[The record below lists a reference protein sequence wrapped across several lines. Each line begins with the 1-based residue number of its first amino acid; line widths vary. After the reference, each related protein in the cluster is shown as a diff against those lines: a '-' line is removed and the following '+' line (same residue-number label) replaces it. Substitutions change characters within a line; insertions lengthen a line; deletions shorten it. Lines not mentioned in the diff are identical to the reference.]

1 MKLNLTDS
9 QLDFLKKELGI
20 DREDIEKMSAL
31 DWTGV
36 REKCFG
42 IEAEE
47 LYDLEIEEEKQG
59 KTLEESER
67 CRLATSIVDVKYS
80 QLKAA

>member
-1 MKLNLTDS
+1 MKLNLTNS

-20 DREDIEKMSAL
+20 VREDIEKMSAS
-31 DWTGV
+31 DWTNV
-36 REKCFG
+36 REKCFD

-47 LYDLEIEEEKQG
+47 LYDLDVEEEKQG
-59 KTLEESER
+59 MELEESER
-67 CRLATSIVDVKYS
+67 CRLATSIVDIKYS

>member
-1 MKLNLTDS
+1 MKLNLTNG

-20 DREDIEKMSAL
+20 TEEDIEKMSASE
-31 DWTGV
+31 WTDIRG
-36 REKCFG
+36 KCFD

-59 KTLEESER
+59 TTLEESER
-67 CRLATSIVDVKYS
+67 CHLATSILDFK
-80 QLKAA
+80 L

>member
-20 DREDIEKMSAL
+20 VREDIEKMSAS

-36 REKCFG
+36 REKCFD

-47 LYDLEIEEEKQG
+47 LYDLEVEEEKQG
-59 KTLEESER
+59 TELEESER
-67 CRLATSIVDVKYS
+67 CRLATSIVDIKYS